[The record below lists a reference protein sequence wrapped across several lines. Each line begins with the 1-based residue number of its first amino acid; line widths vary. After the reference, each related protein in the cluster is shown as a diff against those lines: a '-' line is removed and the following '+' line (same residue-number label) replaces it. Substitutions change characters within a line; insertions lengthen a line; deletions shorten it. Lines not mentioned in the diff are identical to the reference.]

1 MNKKSIYVLFIFST
15 LLFFILGCSAGE
27 GKKTALDIQD
37 KAQTMQTKVDAWIK
51 AGNDPAKI
59 QPLLEKFGNDMK
71 NQEFEKAGL
80 AINEI
85 LEFIENTTQAPD
97 QKQLQSN
104 TSVSSTKTPNGK
116 IAFVTNRDGN
126 DEIYIMNSDGTGAT
140 RLTDN
145 PASDNDPN
153 WSPDGTKIG
162 FRSERG
168 GGSGIYVMN
177 ADGSNVNRLSP
188 VPGFDSQPTW
198 SPDGTKIAFSSTRDG
213 QPEIYVMNA
222 DGTNAKRLTFNVGR
236 PQAEVPPNI
245 WKAFGFDIYSM
256 DAQPAWSPGSNI
268 VFWSNRDGNQ
278 NLYSMNSDGSG
289 LKQLT
294 FTKASNGDPAW
305 SPDGSKIAFGSNR
318 DGTHPNIYIMNADG
332 SNIIKL
338 TNFAD
343 PYEAGDM
350 SWSPDG
356 KKITFQYDARG
367 ASEGEV
373 WIINADGSNPTS
385 TGQKCDPNNCAPRWQ
400 PVVS

>member
-1 MNKKSIYVLFIFST
+1 
-15 LLFFILGCSAGE
+15 
-27 GKKTALDIQD
+27 
-37 KAQTMQTKVDAWIK
+37 
-51 AGNDPAKI
+51 
-59 QPLLEKFGNDMK
+59 MK

-222 DGTNAKRLTFNVGR
+222 DGTNAKRLT
-236 PQAEVPPNI
+236 
-245 WKAFGFDIYSM
+245 
-256 DAQPAWSPGSNI
+256 
-268 VFWSNRDGNQ
+268 
-278 NLYSMNSDGSG
+278 
-289 LKQLT
+289 
-294 FTKASNGDPAW
+294 
-305 SPDGSKIAFGSNR
+305 
-318 DGTHPNIYIMNADG
+318 
-332 SNIIKL
+332 
-338 TNFAD
+338 
-343 PYEAGDM
+343 
-350 SWSPDG
+350 
-356 KKITFQYDARG
+356 
-367 ASEGEV
+367 
-373 WIINADGSNPTS
+373 
-385 TGQKCDPNNCAPRWQ
+385 
-400 PVVS
+400 